1 MTAASPGR
9 PRAGL
14 WAALLAAALFALVRL
29 PELTRS
35 PLWFDELF
43 SLGLAWLPFGASLA
57 RTVADHTNPPLF
69 YLLLKAWIALGG
81 DADAWVRLL
90 PCLLAIL
97 GGPALVWLARE
108 AGAGRMATLL
118 AVGFAAASPLAV
130 DMANEVR
137 AYSLL
142 TLLACLSLAAMLRD
156 RRVATRGSFAL
167 LTLVNVALV
176 HTHYFGWF
184 TVAAEVAAA
193 SLCWPRPALRRV
205 LGGAALTALAFVPWA
220 GAVLGHALTHAAPLR
235 TVAWIAR
242 PTVGDLPWLIRDL
255 TGGTS
260 AGWPDVVWLVA
271 ACLALLALALPRV
284 RRAALAQGAPDTAAL
299 VLLVLAGLAA
309 PVLVWAFS
317 TWGSRSVWVPRYL
330 IGSAAP
336 VALLVGTA
344 LAALAPR
351 RAPVGALAGF
361 VWIALALVALP
372 FRPPTKFDWPG
383 FARRLE
389 AEGGPRDVVAFEAF
403 TAAPLER
410 YAGGELR
417 IHVVHGVGE
426 VPPGA
431 WWVVFRPASFAAG
444 SPEPQLRDLGFDVE
458 RAVWQETA
466 GQRIGALLVRK

>member
-1 MTAASPGR
+1 MTAPSAGH
-9 PRAGL
+9 PRAQL

-35 PLWFDELF
+35 SLWFDELF

-90 PCLLAIL
+90 PCLLSIL
-97 GGPALVWLARE
+97 GGPALLWLARE
-108 AGAGRMATLL
+108 AGAGRVATLL

-142 TLLACLSLAAMLRD
+142 TLLACLSLAATLRD
-156 RRVATRGSFAL
+156 RRTATRGSFAL

-193 SLCWPRPALRRV
+193 ILYWPRPALRRV
-205 LGGAALTALAFVPWA
+205 LGSAALTALGFVPWA
-220 GAVLGHALTHAAPLR
+220 GAVLAHALTHAAPLR

-260 AGWPDVVWLVA
+260 AGWPDVVWLVV
-271 ACLALLALALPRV
+271 ACLALAALALPWV
-284 RRAALAQGAPDTAAL
+284 RRTAPARAAPDTPVL
-299 VLLVLAGLAA
+299 VLLALSGLAA
-309 PVLVWAFS
+309 PVLVWAVS
-317 TWGSRSVWVPRYL
+317 TWAGRSIWVPRYL

-351 RAPVGALAGF
+351 APLSALAG
-361 VWIALALVALP
+361 VAWIALSLVALP
-372 FRPPTKFDWPG
+372 FRPPTKFDWSG
-383 FARRLE
+383 FAARLE
-389 AEGGPRDVVAFEAF
+389 AAGGPREVVAFEAF

-410 YAGGELR
+410 YAGGRLSV
-417 IHVVHGVGE
+417 HVVHGVGE
-426 VPPGA
+426 VPPGE
-431 WWVVFRPASFAAG
+431 WWVVFRPESFAAR
-444 SPEPQLRDLGFDVE
+444 SPEPQLRAMGFDVE
-458 RAVWQETA
+458 RAEGQETA